1 MVYGITLH
9 KDAENKELALK
20 FMDFVLSEGMKI
32 MEENGQ
38 TSLVP
43 SPTDTYD
50 KIPERLK
57 KYAKPE

>member
-1 MVYGITLH
+1 
-9 KDAENKELALK
+9 
-20 FMDFVLSEGMKI
+20 MDFVLSEGMKI

-57 KYAKPE
+57 KYAKQE